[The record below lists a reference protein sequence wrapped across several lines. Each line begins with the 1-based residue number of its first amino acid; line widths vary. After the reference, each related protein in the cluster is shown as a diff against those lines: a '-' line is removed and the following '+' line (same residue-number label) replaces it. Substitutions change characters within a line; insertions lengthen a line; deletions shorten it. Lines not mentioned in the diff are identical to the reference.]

1 MQGLESLNQFQNF
14 VSSIGGLGRF
24 EDTYMVH
31 AAEGETVV
39 PMEVLDRNPLLK
51 ERLFESMR
59 DMGIQPERYI
69 VGNEFNSL
77 NPLTGQPEFFL
88 KRLKKAIADVSG
100 YAAPII
106 GAMYGPAAGAAAG
119 AAMGS
124 FKRENPGDPS
134 QWAQMGLR
142 GGASGIA
149 SNLAS
154 GQKMF
159 TGTGGAGI
167 YDTYNPL
174 TMMSKFAGSPGDMW
188 SPDLSYSTGLGGGG
202 GGEKESFL
210 SKAWSSLKG
219 KSDAEIMTS
228 DLYKKL
234 VEGGTD
240 PIDAIEYI
248 RKGGGGNKLLA
259 GLLGIG
265 GTLGLGKLIGEPED
279 ITVDRSKMYTAPI
292 DTGQVFSPT
301 TPTTVYKD
309 YDIPIAA
316 EGGIIGYH
324 GGGFTGSPHTEGPF
338 YRGED
343 EGFAPDIPGRPY
355 DIPDKELEMWRD
367 FIFKR
372 QEESQEYEQMEHLRE
387 LMKDPEF
394 KQRLMEKMFGAQTM
408 EARHGGAIN
417 MGLGGWLK
425 SWFTDPV
432 KDPSTGEGTAS
443 TIQRKKFEMLDNLK
457 RSDLPYDEE
466 EYLRLKDLLGKAHGG
481 VMDLRGGGFSQ
492 GPGTGT
498 SDSIPAM
505 LSDGEFVMTADAV
518 RGAGGGDRRE
528 GARRMYEM
536 MDGLEA
542 RA

>member
-1 MQGLESLNQFQNF
+1 MQGLESLNQFKNF
-14 VSSIGGLGRF
+14 MSSVGGLGRY
-24 EDTYMVH
+24 EDTYMIH

-59 DMGIQPERYI
+59 DMGIEPERYI
-69 VGNEFNSL
+69 VGNNLNSL

-100 YAAPII
+100 YASPII

-119 AAMGS
+119 AAMGA

-134 QWAQMGLR
+134 QWAQMG
-142 GGASGIA
+142 
-149 SNLAS
+149 
-154 GQKMF
+154 M
-159 TGTGGAGI
+159 
-167 YDTYNPL
+167 
-174 TMMSKFAGSPGDMW
+174 
-188 SPDLSYSTGLGGGG
+188 LGGGTGLAANYLSGQPLMQWG
-202 GGEKESFL
+202 GGIKGAGGLGQFLTGSGQVVGPSGPMMPTKGLFGSAGKFGLGQGTIADLASKLSGGKEL
-210 SKAWSSLKG
+210 SPIEIVNSADYKRMVAAGVDPDIAYKEVKSKSGKDNLLLK
-219 KSDAEIMTS
+219 
-228 DLYKKL
+228 
-234 VEGGTD
+234 
-240 PIDAIEYI
+240 
-248 RKGGGGNKLLA
+248 

-265 GTLGLGKLIGEPED
+265 GTLGLGKLIGDPED
-279 ITVDRSKMYTAPI
+279 ITVDRSKLMTSPI

-301 TPTTVYKD
+301 QPTTVNTG
-309 YDIPIAA
+309 YDVPITQYPYGAA
-316 EGGIIGYH
+316 EGGIIGYNE
-324 GGGFTGSPHTEGPF
+324 GGFSGSPHGYGEMDGPF

-343 EGFAPDIPGRPY
+343 EGSAPDIPG
-355 DIPDKELEMWRD
+355 
-367 FIFKR
+367 
-372 QEESQEYEQMEHLRE
+372 
-387 LMKDPEF
+387 
-394 KQRLMEKMFGAQTM
+394 
-408 EARHGGAIN
+408 
-417 MGLGGWLK
+417 
-425 SWFTDPV
+425 
-432 KDPSTGEGTAS
+432 
-443 TIQRKKFEMLDNLK
+443 
-457 RSDLPYDEE
+457 LPYDDMMKNMMMKFLQKEFMNNPSAFE
-466 EYLRLKDLLGKAHGG
+466 QKYGNDTAEFMRQMMGLRTKEQIEKDTGAVFDPESSEIIGYNLNKGG